1 MEQCRWMENVVITT
15 MAFEPLANDERA
27 FFRLRKIVGEE
38 DSSTEHDRLR
48 RRAATNEDALERVAC
63 AALSVYP
70 HYQVWSA
77 SGGKCGAH
85 SRAFLLSDWCIAV
98 ATWPAIG
105 RLHTTN
111 SRGVHYPWSST
122 QLHIRRKHTRP
133 LSILHK
139 RYSARTPHT
148 HEYTY
153 IHIIHICM
161 YTIHTCMYGCYLQ
174 SSVRTR
180 RSHRHIFVWYI
191 LEDSTRPRFA
201 TIVWWSNRNWPQAAR
216 KRATYAVDEK
226 KTDESRQPS
235 YPPLLD
241 SMLQVQKI
249 VVVVCIYFLI
259 TTWGWISTN
268 PSCRYAQNHDK
279 YVWMNTNL
287 SFFRIVFHPIIF
299 WEK

>member
-1 MEQCRWMENVVITT
+1 MENVVTTT

-85 SRAFLLSDWCIAV
+85 SRAFLFSDWCIAV

-111 SRGVHYPWSST
+111 SRGVHYPWGT

-133 LSILHK
+133 LSILHNDIL
-139 RYSARTPHT
+139 RGH
-148 HEYTY
+148 HIHMN
-153 IHIIHICM
+153 IHI
-161 YTIHTCMYGCYLQ
+161 
-174 SSVRTR
+174 
-180 RSHRHIFVWYI
+180 YI
-191 LEDSTRPRFA
+191 
-201 TIVWWSNRNWPQAAR
+201 
-216 KRATYAVDEK
+216 Y
-226 KTDESRQPS
+226 
-235 YPPLLD
+235 
-241 SMLQVQKI
+241 
-249 VVVVCIYFLI
+249 VCIQYTRVCI
-259 TTWGWISTN
+259 VATCE
-268 PSCRYAQNHDK
+268 SCAH
-279 YVWMNTNL
+279 T
-287 SFFRIVFHPIIF
+287 
-299 WEK
+299 

>member
-1 MEQCRWMENVVITT
+1 MENVVITT
-15 MAFEPLANDERA
+15 MAFEPLANGERA

-85 SRAFLLSDWCIAV
+85 SRAFLFSDWCIAV

-111 SRGVHYPWSST
+111 SRGVHYPWGT

-139 RYSARTPHT
+139 RYSARIPHT

-153 IHIIHICM
+153 IYICVCIQ
-161 YTIHTCMYGCYLQ
+161 YTHVYVWLLLARG
-174 SSVRTR
+174 VRTH
-180 RSHRHIFVWYI
+180 RSHRHIFVCGIYWKIPHARASLRSYDGRTGTGHKPRGNA
-191 LEDSTRPRFA
+191 LLMLSMRRKPTNRDSLHTHRFW
-201 TIVWWSNRNWPQAAR
+201 IPCYRS
-216 KRATYAVDEK
+216 KR
-226 KTDESRQPS
+226 S
-235 YPPLLD
+235 L
-241 SMLQVQKI
+241 
-249 VVVVCIYFLI
+249 
-259 TTWGWISTN
+259 
-268 PSCRYAQNHDK
+268 
-279 YVWMNTNL
+279 
-287 SFFRIVFHPIIF
+287 
-299 WEK
+299 